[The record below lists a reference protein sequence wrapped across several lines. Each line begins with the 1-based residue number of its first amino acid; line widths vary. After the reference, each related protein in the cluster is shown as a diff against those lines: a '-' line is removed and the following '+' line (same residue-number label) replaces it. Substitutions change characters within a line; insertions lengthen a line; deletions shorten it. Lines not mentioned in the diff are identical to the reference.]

1 MKTLDKKWLYLS
13 LLSVV
18 WGSSFILIKKAL
30 IGLTPLQLGAL
41 RTLFAAIFLLIV
53 GFSFLKKIKKQQWKW
68 ITISAFLGTF
78 IPAFLFAFAET
89 QIDSAVAS
97 ILNSTTPIV
106 TLVLGAVLFKIVF
119 SRNQLI
125 GVIVGLVGSLLLI
138 WSGADVNPNQ
148 NYWYSNLVLTAS
160 VCYALNVNILKKHL
174 QELPPMAIA
183 AGNFIVL
190 LVPALLVLV
199 FSGFFELEFVGN
211 TVLHESLGYLLILS
225 LVGTAVAKV
234 MFNKLVQL
242 STPVFASSVTYTI
255 PVIALLWGL
264 LDGERFSLFQAG
276 ATVFI
281 LLGVLMTNKK
291 LFKAP
296 K

>member
-41 RTLFAAIFLLIV
+41 RTLFAGIFLLIV
-53 GFSFLKKIKKQQWKW
+53 GFSYLKKIRKPQWKW
-68 ITISAFLGTF
+68 IAISALLGTF

-97 ILNSTTPIV
+97 ILNATTPIV
-106 TLVLGAVLFKIVF
+106 TLLLGTILFKIVF
-119 SRNQLI
+119 SKNQLI
-125 GVIVGLVGSLLLI
+125 GVMAGLAGSLLLI

-148 NYWYSNLVLTAS
+148 NYWYSTLVLAAS
-160 VCYALNVNILKKHL
+160 ICYALNVNILKKYL
-174 QELPPMAIA
+174 QGLPAMAIA

-190 LVPALLVLV
+190 VVPAFIVLL
-199 FSGFFELEFVGN
+199 FSGFFSLTFKDN
-211 TVLHESLGYLLILS
+211 TVLHESLGYLLILAI
-225 LVGTAVAKV
+225 VGTAMAKV
-234 MFNKLVQL
+234 MFNKLVQV

-255 PVIALLWGL
+255 PVMALLWGL
-264 LDGERFSLFQAG
+264 LDGERFTLLQAG
-276 ATVFI
+276 SAAFI
-281 LLGVLMTNKK
+281 LFGVVLTNRK
-291 LFKAP
+291 
-296 K
+296 

>member
-18 WGSSFILIKKAL
+18 WGSSFILIKKTL

-148 NYWYSNLVLTAS
+148 NYWYSTLVLAAS

-190 LVPALLVLV
+190 LVPAFLVLV
-199 FSGFFELEFVGN
+199 FSGFFGLEFVGN

-255 PVIALLWGL
+255 PIIALLWGL

-281 LLGVLMTNKK
+281 LSGVLMTNKK
-291 LFKAP
+291 
-296 K
+296 

>member
-41 RTLFAAIFLLIV
+41 RTLFAGIFLLIV
-53 GFSFLKKIKKQQWKW
+53 GFSYLKKIRKPQWKW
-68 ITISAFLGTF
+68 IAISALLGTF

-97 ILNSTTPIV
+97 ILNATTPIV
-106 TLVLGAVLFKIVF
+106 TLLLGAVLFKIVF
-119 SRNQLI
+119 SKNQLI
-125 GVIVGLVGSLLLI
+125 GVMAGLAGSLLLI

-148 NYWYSNLVLTAS
+148 NYWYSTLVLAAS
-160 VCYALNVNILKKHL
+160 VCYALNVNILKKYL
-174 QELPPMAIA
+174 QGLPAMAIA

-190 LVPALLVLV
+190 VVPAFIVLL
-199 FSGFFELEFVGN
+199 FSGFFSLTFKDN
-211 TVLHESLGYLLILS
+211 TVLHESLGYLLILAI
-225 LVGTAVAKV
+225 VGTAMAKV
-234 MFNKLVQL
+234 MFNKLVQV

-255 PVIALLWGL
+255 PVMALLWGL
-264 LDGERFSLFQAG
+264 LDGERFTLLQAG
-276 ATVFI
+276 SAAFI
-281 LLGVLMTNKK
+281 LFGVVLTNRK
-291 LFKAP
+291 
-296 K
+296 

>member
-41 RTLFAAIFLLIV
+41 RTLFAAIFLLLV

-148 NYWYSNLVLTAS
+148 NYWYSTLVLAAS

-199 FSGFFELEFVGN
+199 FSGFFGLEFVGN

-291 LFKAP
+291 
-296 K
+296 

>member
-41 RTLFAAIFLLIV
+41 RTLFAGFFLLIV
-53 GFSFLKKIKKQQWKW
+53 GFSYLKKIRRPQWKW
-68 ITISAFLGTF
+68 IAISALLGTF

-97 ILNSTTPIV
+97 ILNATTPIV
-106 TLVLGAVLFKIVF
+106 TLLLGVILFKIVF
-119 SRNQLI
+119 SKNQVI
-125 GVIVGLVGSLLLI
+125 GVMVGLAGSLLLI

-148 NYWYSNLVLTAS
+148 NYWYSTLVLAAS
-160 VCYALNVNILKKHL
+160 VCYALNVNILKKYL
-174 QELPPMAIA
+174 QGLPAMAIA

-190 LVPALLVLV
+190 VVPAFIVLL
-199 FSGFFELEFVGN
+199 FSGFFSLTFKDN
-211 TVLHESLGYLLILS
+211 TVLHESLGYLLILAI
-225 LVGTAVAKV
+225 VGTAMAKV
-234 MFNKLVQL
+234 MFNKLVQV

-255 PVIALLWGL
+255 PVMALLWGL
-264 LDGERFSLFQAG
+264 LDGERFTLLQAG
-276 ATVFI
+276 SAAFI
-281 LLGVLMTNKK
+281 LFWVVLTNRK
-291 LFKAP
+291 
-296 K
+296 

>member
-148 NYWYSNLVLTAS
+148 NYCYSTLVLAAS

-190 LVPALLVLV
+190 LVPAFLVLV
-199 FSGFFELEFVGN
+199 FSGFFGLEFVGN

-255 PVIALLWGL
+255 PIIALLWGL

-281 LLGVLMTNKK
+281 LSGVLMTNKK
-291 LFKAP
+291 
-296 K
+296 

>member
-1 MKTLDKKWLYLS
+1 MKIVDKKWLYLS
-13 LLSVV
+13 VLSVV

-30 IGLTPLQLGAL
+30 VGLTPLQLGAL
-41 RTLFAAIFLLIV
+41 RTLFAAIFLLLI
-53 GFSFLKKIKKQQWKW
+53 GFSYLKKIKKQQWKW
-68 ITISAFLGTF
+68 IVISAFLGTF

-106 TLVLGAVLFKIVF
+106 TLILGAVLFKIVF

-125 GVIVGLVGSLLLI
+125 GVIIGLIGSLLLI

-148 NYWYSNLVLTAS
+148 NYWYSTLVLAAS
-160 VCYALNVNILKKHL
+160 VCYALNVNILKKYL
-174 QELPPMAIA
+174 QDLPAMAIA

-190 LVPALLVLV
+190 LVPSFLVLLY
-199 FSGFFELEFVGN
+199 SGFFGLEFLGN
-211 TVLHESLGYLLILS
+211 TVLHVSLGYLLILA

-234 MFNKLVQL
+234 LFNKLVQV

-255 PVIALLWGL
+255 PVMALLWGL

-276 ATVFI
+276 AAAFI

-291 LFKAP
+291 
-296 K
+296 

>member
-53 GFSFLKKIKKQQWKW
+53 GFSFFKKIKKKQWKW

-106 TLVLGAVLFKIVF
+106 TLILGAVLFKIVF

-125 GVIVGLVGSLLLI
+125 GVIIGLVGSLLLI

-148 NYWYSNLVLTAS
+148 NYWYSTLVLAAS

-183 AGNFIVL
+183 SGNFIVL
-190 LVPALLVLV
+190 LVPAFLVLV
-199 FSGFFELEFVGN
+199 FSGFFGLEFVGN

-255 PVIALLWGL
+255 PIIALLWGL
-264 LDGERFSLFQAG
+264 MDGELFSLFQAG

-281 LLGVLMTNKK
+281 LSGVLMTNKK
-291 LFKAP
+291 
-296 K
+296 

>member
-1 MKTLDKKWLYLS
+1 MKSLDKKWLYLS

-106 TLVLGAVLFKIVF
+106 TLILGAVLFKIVF

-125 GVIVGLVGSLLLI
+125 GVIIGLVGSLLLI

-148 NYWYSNLVLTAS
+148 NYWYSTLVLAAS

-174 QELPPMAIA
+174 QQLPPMAIA
-183 AGNFIVL
+183 SGNFIVL
-190 LVPALLVLV
+190 LVPAFLVLV
-199 FSGFFELEFVGN
+199 FSGFFRLEFVGN

-225 LVGTAVAKV
+225 LLGTAVAKV

-281 LLGVLMTNKK
+281 LSGVLLTNKK
-291 LFKAP
+291 
-296 K
+296 

>member
-41 RTLFAAIFLLIV
+41 RTLFAGIFLLIV
-53 GFSFLKKIKKQQWKW
+53 GFSYLKKIRRPQWKW
-68 ITISAFLGTF
+68 IAISALLGTF

-97 ILNSTTPIV
+97 ILNATTPIV
-106 TLVLGAVLFKIVF
+106 TLLLGAILFKIVF
-119 SRNQLI
+119 SKNQLI
-125 GVIVGLVGSLLLI
+125 GVMAGLAGSLLLI

-148 NYWYSNLVLTAS
+148 NYWYSTLVLAAS
-160 VCYALNVNILKKHL
+160 VCYALNVNILKKYL
-174 QELPPMAIA
+174 QGLPAMAIA

-190 LVPALLVLV
+190 VVPAFIVLL
-199 FSGFFELEFVGN
+199 FSGFFSLTFKDN
-211 TVLHESLGYLLILS
+211 TVLHESLGYLLILAI
-225 LVGTAVAKV
+225 VGTAMAKV
-234 MFNKLVQL
+234 MFNKLVQV

-255 PVIALLWGL
+255 PVMALLWGL
-264 LDGERFSLFQAG
+264 LDGERFTLLQAG
-276 ATVFI
+276 SAAFI
-281 LLGVLMTNKK
+281 LFGVVLTNRK
-291 LFKAP
+291 
-296 K
+296 

>member
-148 NYWYSNLVLTAS
+148 NYWYSTLVLAAS

-190 LVPALLVLV
+190 LVPAFLVLV
-199 FSGFFELEFVGN
+199 FSGFFRLEFVGN

-225 LVGTAVAKV
+225 LLGTAVAKV

-291 LFKAP
+291 
-296 K
+296 

>member
-148 NYWYSNLVLTAS
+148 NYWYSTLVLAAS

-190 LVPALLVLV
+190 LVPAFLVLV
-199 FSGFFELEFVGN
+199 FSGFFGLEFVNN

-255 PVIALLWGL
+255 PIIALLWGL
-264 LDGERFSLFQAG
+264 MDGERFSLFQAG

-281 LLGVLMTNKK
+281 LSGVLMTNKK
-291 LFKAP
+291 
-296 K
+296 

>member
-1 MKTLDKKWLYLS
+1 VL
-13 LLSVV
+13 
-18 WGSSFILIKKAL
+18 KA
-30 IGLTPLQLGAL
+30 
-41 RTLFAAIFLLIV
+41 
-53 GFSFLKKIKKQQWKW
+53 
-68 ITISAFLGTF
+68 
-78 IPAFLFAFAET
+78 
-89 QIDSAVAS
+89 
-97 ILNSTTPIV
+97 
-106 TLVLGAVLFKIVF
+106 
-119 SRNQLI
+119 
-125 GVIVGLVGSLLLI
+125 
-138 WSGADVNPNQ
+138 
-148 NYWYSNLVLTAS
+148 AS

-190 LVPALLVLV
+190 LVPAFLVLV
-199 FSGFFELEFVGN
+199 FSGFFGLEFVGN

-255 PVIALLWGL
+255 PIIALLWGL

-281 LLGVLMTNKK
+281 LSGVLMTNKK
-291 LFKAP
+291 
-296 K
+296 

>member
-53 GFSFLKKIKKQQWKW
+53 GFSFLKTIKKQQWKW

-148 NYWYSNLVLTAS
+148 NYWYSTLVLAAS

-190 LVPALLVLV
+190 LVPAFLVLV
-199 FSGFFELEFVGN
+199 FSGFFGLEFVGN

-255 PVIALLWGL
+255 PIIALLWGL
-264 LDGERFSLFQAG
+264 MDGERFSLFQAG

-281 LLGVLMTNKK
+281 LSGVLMTNKK
-291 LFKAP
+291 
-296 K
+296 

>member
-41 RTLFAAIFLLIV
+41 RTLFAGIFLLIV
-53 GFSFLKKIKKQQWKW
+53 GFSYLKKFRKPQWKW
-68 ITISAFLGTF
+68 IAISALLGTF

-97 ILNSTTPIV
+97 ILNATTPIV
-106 TLVLGAVLFKIVF
+106 TLLLGAVLFKIVF
-119 SRNQLI
+119 SKNQLI
-125 GVIVGLVGSLLLI
+125 GVMTGLAGSLLLI

-148 NYWYSNLVLTAS
+148 NYWYSTLVLAAS
-160 VCYALNVNILKKHL
+160 VCYALNVNILKKYL
-174 QELPPMAIA
+174 QGLPAMAIA

-190 LVPALLVLV
+190 VVPAFIVLL
-199 FSGFFELEFVGN
+199 FSGFFSLTFKDN
-211 TVLHESLGYLLILS
+211 TVLHESLGYLLILAI
-225 LVGTAVAKV
+225 VGTAMAKV
-234 MFNKLVQL
+234 MFNKLVQV

-255 PVIALLWGL
+255 PVMALLWGL
-264 LDGERFSLFQAG
+264 LDGERFTLLQAG
-276 ATVFI
+276 SAAFI
-281 LLGVLMTNKK
+281 LFGVVLTNRK
-291 LFKAP
+291 
-296 K
+296 

>member
-148 NYWYSNLVLTAS
+148 NYWYSTLVLAAS

-190 LVPALLVLV
+190 LVPAFLVLV
-199 FSGFFELEFVGN
+199 FSGFFGLEFVGN

-264 LDGERFSLFQAG
+264 MDGERFSLFQAG

-281 LLGVLMTNKK
+281 LSGVLMTNKK
-291 LFKAP
+291 
-296 K
+296 

>member
-41 RTLFAAIFLLIV
+41 RTLFAGFFLLIV
-53 GFSFLKKIKKQQWKW
+53 GFSYLKKIRRPQWKW
-68 ITISAFLGTF
+68 IAISALLGTF

-97 ILNSTTPIV
+97 ILNATTPIV
-106 TLVLGAVLFKIVF
+106 TLLLGVILFKIVF
-119 SRNQLI
+119 SKNQVI
-125 GVIVGLVGSLLLI
+125 GVMVGLAGSLLLI

-148 NYWYSNLVLTAS
+148 NYWYSTLVLAAS
-160 VCYALNVNILKKHL
+160 VCYALNVNILKKYL
-174 QELPPMAIA
+174 QGLPAMAIA

-190 LVPALLVLV
+190 VVPAFIVLL
-199 FSGFFELEFVGN
+199 FSGFFSLTFKDN
-211 TVLHESLGYLLILS
+211 TVLHESLGYLLILAI
-225 LVGTAVAKV
+225 VGTAMAKV
-234 MFNKLVQL
+234 MFNKLVQV

-255 PVIALLWGL
+255 PVMALLWGL
-264 LDGERFSLFQAG
+264 LDGERFTLLQAG
-276 ATVFI
+276 SAAFI
-281 LLGVLMTNKK
+281 LFGVVLTNRK
-291 LFKAP
+291 
-296 K
+296 

>member
-41 RTLFAAIFLLIV
+41 RTLFAGIFLLIV
-53 GFSFLKKIKKQQWKW
+53 GFSYLKKIRKPQWKW
-68 ITISAFLGTF
+68 IAISALLGTF

-97 ILNSTTPIV
+97 ILNATTPIV
-106 TLVLGAVLFKIVF
+106 TLLLGVILFKIVF
-119 SRNQLI
+119 SKNQVI
-125 GVIVGLVGSLLLI
+125 GVMAGLAGSLLLI

-148 NYWYSNLVLTAS
+148 NYWYSTLVLAAS
-160 VCYALNVNILKKHL
+160 VCYALNVNILKKYL
-174 QELPPMAIA
+174 QGLPAMAIA

-190 LVPALLVLV
+190 VVPAFIVLL
-199 FSGFFELEFVGN
+199 FSGFFSLTFKDN
-211 TVLHESLGYLLILS
+211 TVLHESLGYLLILAI
-225 LVGTAVAKV
+225 VGTAMAKV
-234 MFNKLVQL
+234 MFNKLVQV

-255 PVIALLWGL
+255 PVMALLWGL
-264 LDGERFSLFQAG
+264 LDGERFTLLQAG
-276 ATVFI
+276 SAAFI
-281 LLGVLMTNKK
+281 LFGVVLTNRK
-291 LFKAP
+291 
-296 K
+296 

>member
-148 NYWYSNLVLTAS
+148 NYWYSTLVLAAS

-190 LVPALLVLV
+190 LVPAFLVLV
-199 FSGFFELEFVGN
+199 FSGFFGLEFVGN

-255 PVIALLWGL
+255 PIIALLWGL
-264 LDGERFSLFQAG
+264 MDGERFSLFQAG
-276 ATVFI
+276 DTVFI
-281 LLGVLMTNKK
+281 LSGVLMTNKK
-291 LFKAP
+291 
-296 K
+296 